1 MWLWIVIEP
10 KGREILAVDITKE
23 QNMFVV
29 AERILSQVVNK

>member
-10 KGREILAVDITKE
+10 NDKEILAVDITKE